1 MIHSNGPHSIV
12 SFKCRKLSVKVRA
25 WGFSPFNGF
34 LQLPPTLRLQLA
46 NFGEIREGGREER
59 EGGGEGERGCLK
71 SSPHLGAKRV
81 PSFS

>member
-46 NFGEIREGGREER
+46 NFGEIREGGRKGREEGKGK
-59 EGGGEGERGCLK
+59 EG
-71 SSPHLGAKRV
+71 V
-81 PSFS
+81 